1 MCTLLHCTS
10 TDENPHHELC
20 PEGAE
25 SWCFF
30 QKALALGLGIK
41 PHDEELTKKMRLTE
55 FELSQVREVYDD
67 LTRDELL
74 QKCLKGRTQN
84 PNESL
89 HGKLWRKVHKTKF
102 YGKDT
107 IECAAQSVILE
118 TNFNFTDS
126 NIMSQMDFSGASDA
140 RVYLDTRRDRAKMVK
155 FGEMKRKKFRTC
167 NNTDA
172 DYGPG
177 LF

>member
-74 QKCLKGRTQN
+74 QKCLKG
-84 PNESL
+84 
-89 HGKLWRKVHKTKF
+89 
-102 YGKDT
+102 
-107 IECAAQSVILE
+107 
-118 TNFNFTDS
+118 
-126 NIMSQMDFSGASDA
+126 
-140 RVYLDTRRDRAKMVK
+140 
-155 FGEMKRKKFRTC
+155 
-167 NNTDA
+167 
-172 DYGPG
+172 
-177 LF
+177 